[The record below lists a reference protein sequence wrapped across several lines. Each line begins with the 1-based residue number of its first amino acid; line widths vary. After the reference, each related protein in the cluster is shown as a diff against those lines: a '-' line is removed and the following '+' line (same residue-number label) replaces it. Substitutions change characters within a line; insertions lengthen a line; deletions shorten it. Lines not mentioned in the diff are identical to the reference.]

1 MQDLIEQLKQEF
13 ANRDLKLHRITYIW
27 VKNLPNP
34 ISWVFV
40 SNIWKIKQTTY
51 NKQEIIEK
59 LKWMIQEVEKFDDC
73 ELELPDN
80 YLLETDGWSWFWK
93 FWQMMWWRC
102 IIDALTLVELK
113 KKDLDNN
120 K

>member
-40 SNIWKIKQTTY
+40 SNIWK
-51 NKQEIIEK
+51 NKANH
-59 LKWMIQEVEKFDDC
+59 IQ
-73 ELELPDN
+73 
-80 YLLETDGWSWFWK
+80 
-93 FWQMMWWRC
+93 
-102 IIDALTLVELK
+102 
-113 KKDLDNN
+113 
-120 K
+120 